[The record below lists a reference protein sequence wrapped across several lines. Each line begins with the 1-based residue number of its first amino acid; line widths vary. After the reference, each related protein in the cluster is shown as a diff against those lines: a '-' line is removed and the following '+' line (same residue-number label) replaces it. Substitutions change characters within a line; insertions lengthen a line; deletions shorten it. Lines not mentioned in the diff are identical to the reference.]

1 MGFIGKTTKT
11 TEKPAIKYKSLKYS
25 DLYLIFHRFSILF
38 VDLIAVHEVLPH
50 DVCRGGDGGDGI
62 EERLGHPYGEDSIF
76 LSEGLSSGGGIAE
89 PAPDAPTDD
98 ELNKANRQSHE
109 SEPQLHR
116 PRNIA

>member
-1 MGFIGKTTKT
+1 MGLVEKITKT
-11 TEKPAIKYKSLKYS
+11 TEISAIKYKSLYFS

-38 VDLIAVHEVLPH
+38 IDLVGVHEVLPH

-89 PAPDAPTDD
+89 SAPDAPTDD
-98 ELNKANRQSHE
+98 ELNKADRQSHE